1 MITMIV
7 SYFQSMKRHSWGC
20 HLWGEGYEV
29 PLIDRSRAVAGG
41 IYCITDRPQEDGHYC
56 RHVPEPL
63 SDFESEGE
71 SGREEEVGAE
81 VEVDRVEQDDYDDD
95 RLPCEWRS
103 GGGGQVRRFREIHNV
118 ETCWIGLNSMTRT
131 WDILFMDRP
140 AQTYNLNVL
149 NWKGTTTGRV
159 QLNENSLNVHCL
171 VHQ

>member
-1 MITMIV
+1 V
-7 SYFQSMKRHSWGC
+7 
-20 HLWGEGYEV
+20 
-29 PLIDRSRAVAGG
+29 
-41 IYCITDRPQEDGHYC
+41 
-56 RHVPEPL
+56 
-63 SDFESEGE
+63 
-71 SGREEEVGAE
+71 VGKKK

-103 GGGGQVRRFREIHNV
+103 GGCGQVRRFREIHSV

-159 QLNENSLNVHCL
+159 QLNENCQTCIASCINRVTFIHTLIS
-171 VHQ
+171 